1 MPYKN
6 KEDAAD
12 QKRRWR
18 LSNPEKVSE
27 TQRRYRENNPY
38 KYADKRTKKQHKI
51 KNSLQREKRKCILFE
66 HLGNKCCKCGSTTNL
81 ELDHINPLLK
91 TTRQSILSIGLER
104 ALKECD
110 NIQLLCKEC
119 HNKRSQAQ
127 RKAAYHLFY
136 NMPLDKQENWISRF
150 ISHTGFV
157 DRTLSFE
164 NDEDTES
171 L

>member
-18 LSNPEKVSE
+18 LSNPEKVVE
-27 TQRRYRENNPY
+27 YQRKYRENNPY
-38 KYADKRTKKQHKI
+38 KYVDKRTKEQHKI
-51 KNSLQREKRKCILFE
+51 KNSLQREKRKSILFE
-66 HLGNKCCKCGSTTNL
+66 NLGNKCCKCDSTEKL

-91 TTRQSILSIGLER
+91 TNRQSILSIGLER
-104 ALKECD
+104 ALEECD

-119 HNKRSQAQ
+119 HIKKSQAQ
-127 RKAAYHLFY
+127 KKAAYYLFY
-136 NMPLDKQENWISRF
+136 NMSLEEQERWIEKF
-150 ISHTGFV
+150 IDHKGFM
-157 DRTLSFE
+157 DRSSSL
-164 NDEDTES
+164 EDTES

>member
-1 MPYKN
+1 MAYSDI
-6 KEDAAD
+6 E
-12 QKRRWR
+12 KRKRWAR
-18 LSNPEKVSE
+18 EQYSKNPEKI
-27 TQRRYRENNPY
+27 
-38 KYADKRTKKQHKI
+38 KQINK
-51 KNSLQREKRKCILFE
+51 SMREKRKTILFE

-119 HNKRSQAQ
+119 HNKKSQAQ
-127 RKAAYHLFY
+127 KKASFYLFY
-136 NMPLDKQENWISRF
+136 NMPLEEQEKWIEKF
-150 ISHTGFV
+150 INHKGFI
-157 DRTLSFE
+157 DRLDSFK
-164 NDEDTES
+164 DTDG